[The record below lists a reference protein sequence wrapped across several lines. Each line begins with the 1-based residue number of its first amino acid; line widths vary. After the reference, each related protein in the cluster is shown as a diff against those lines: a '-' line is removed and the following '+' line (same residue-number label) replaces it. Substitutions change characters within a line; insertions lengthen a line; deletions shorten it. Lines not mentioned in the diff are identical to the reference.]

1 MNNGT
6 RSKSRF
12 HDFPP
17 IMIVHKIS
25 PLDYETSQII
35 VALDGKTFRSLKSR
49 PDCRRNATVIKR
61 ELSRSLV
68 PFARIC
74 RREQRGN
81 VLLSFEK
88 FQLVHLDSTGEI
100 SGSTPSTAIIYF
112 MTFCNLH
119 FSLDLEKMKKFLHN
133 VKKKNNNNI

>member
-1 MNNGT
+1 MEQA
-6 RSKSRF
+6 RKVSRLSS
-12 HDFPP
+12 
-17 IMIVHKIS
+17 IMIVRKIS
-25 PLDYETSQII
+25 PSDYETSQII
-35 VALDGKTFRSLKSR
+35 VALDGKTFRSLKSQ

-88 FQLVHLDSTGEI
+88 FSSLYLFSLDSAGEI
-100 SGSTPSTAIIYF
+100 SGYSSTGIIYSL
-112 MTFCNLH
+112 TFCSRIAFFFGL
-119 FSLDLEKMKKFLHN
+119 LKE
-133 VKKKNNNNI
+133 KKN

>member
-1 MNNGT
+1 
-6 RSKSRF
+6 
-12 HDFPP
+12 
-17 IMIVHKIS
+17 MIVHKIS
-25 PLDYETSQII
+25 PSDYETSQII

-100 SGSTPSTAIIYF
+100 SGYPVNRHYLFHDLLQPAFFSGSWKNEEIPS
-112 MTFCNLH
+112 
-119 FSLDLEKMKKFLHN
+119 
-133 VKKKNNNNI
+133 